1 MIVESAY
8 LNILIHWHNYSY
20 FEINTFRYPKIIQ
33 FMEKLKYRFLGFF
46 CNNECA
52 IKQHKLN
59 ETLQMFYFR
68 MKCKLWPLL
77 KKRIYDKQGLTSL
90 LLYTCIG
97 ENFNRIEAE
106 YFYNVHFVFVRIFQY
121 QLVHKN
127 LCRIYL

>member
-1 MIVESAY
+1 
-8 LNILIHWHNYSY
+8 
-20 FEINTFRYPKIIQ
+20 
-33 FMEKLKYRFLGFF
+33 MEKLKYRFLGFF